1 MNWKTKALLQKQLN
15 SPKFK
20 TFFELGHLV
29 GQLKDNMCMKKQ
41 IVSRKAKLSNSFNQI
56 FERFWCQLL

>member
-29 GQLKDNMCMKKQ
+29 G
-41 IVSRKAKLSNSFNQI
+41 
-56 FERFWCQLL
+56 